1 MSTLVLL
8 RRPPPFFSLGVLVR
22 RCWRTPSTLAPFG
35 LAAGVLTALSLWD
48 WIARSGRVDFVLLG
62 LAGYEL
68 ILGLTE

>member
-1 MSTLVLL
+1 MSTAVLI
-8 RRPPPFFSLGVLVR
+8 RRPPPFFSLGVLLR
-22 RCWRTPSTLAPFG
+22 RCWRTQYALAPFG
-35 LAAGVLTALSLWD
+35 LAAGALAALSLWD